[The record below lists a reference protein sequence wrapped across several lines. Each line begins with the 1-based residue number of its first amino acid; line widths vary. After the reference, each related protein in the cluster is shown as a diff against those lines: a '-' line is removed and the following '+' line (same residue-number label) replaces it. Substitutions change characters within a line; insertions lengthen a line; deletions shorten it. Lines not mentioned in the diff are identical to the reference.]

1 MEKIILFLSTIR
13 WQDIFDIALSGYL
26 LFRLY
31 VLFRGTNVF
40 RILIGI
46 AVLWFF
52 QKISVSIGLIVTSW
66 AIQGITAVAALIIIV
81 VFRNE
86 IRSVLQTKNL
96 KSIFWGFPRDSV
108 LTPLEVITDSVF
120 ELAKKRIG
128 ALLVLPGNED
138 LTEAVHGGIPWQGL
152 VSQEMIMSIFWHDNP
167 VHDGAAVIQGD
178 KIKEVGIVL
187 PLSRRED
194 LPSDY
199 GTRHRAAAGLAET
212 TDALVII
219 VSEERGKVSVAK
231 GTDIRVVRQKDKLIE
246 ILQNHVGVSAKHWGR
261 IKKGKLE
268 LVVAAAV
275 SFIFIAGV
283 WFSFSRGMDTLMILD
298 IPIEYMNRP
307 PEMEILRTSVNEVSL
322 ELTGSGALMRS
333 LKPEH
338 VNVRLDLAKGTVGT
352 NTFSITPENVSL
364 PPGVFLKD
372 IQTDNVQVTLDVPI
386 KKDLPVQVD
395 WAGTLPEGLFIPEA
409 NYDPKVVQVVGSKR
423 FLDKLST
430 VYTEKVYVDNIKES
444 GTVSAKLALNPA
456 SLRIAPGSKDKVTI
470 NYVVKKREEM
480 D

>member
-1 MEKIILFLSTIR
+1 
-13 WQDIFDIALSGYL
+13 
-26 LFRLY
+26 
-31 VLFRGTNVF
+31 
-40 RILIGI
+40 
-46 AVLWFF
+46 
-52 QKISVSIGLIVTSW
+52 
-66 AIQGITAVAALIIIV
+66 
-81 VFRNE
+81 
-86 IRSVLQTKNL
+86 LQTKNL
-96 KSIFWGFPRDSV
+96 KSIFWGFPRDAV

-152 VSQEMIMSIFWHDNP
+152 VSLEMIMSIFWHDNP

-178 KIKEVGIVL
+178 KIKEVGVVL
-187 PLSRRED
+187 PLSHRED

-231 GTDIRVVRQKDKLIE
+231 GADIRVVRQKDKLIE

-268 LVVAAAV
+268 LVAAAAV

-307 PEMEILRTSVNEVSL
+307 PEMEILRTSLNEVSL

-333 LKPEH
+333 LKPEQ
-338 VNVRLDLAKGTVGT
+338 VNVRLDLAKGKVGS
-352 NTFSITPENVSL
+352 NTFSITPDNISL

-372 IQTDNVQVTLDVPI
+372 IQTDSVQVTLDVPI
-386 KKDLPVQVD
+386 KKELPVQVD
-395 WAGTLPEGLFIPEA
+395 WAGTLPQGLFISKA
-409 NYDPKVVQVVGSKR
+409 TYDPQVVEVIGSKR

-430 VYTEKVYVDNIKES
+430 VYTEKVSVDNIKES